1 MVRRTVWAIQKQLK
15 SGEFEPEGVEV
26 VFQGGRID
34 RVDTMETDDGK
45 LYVRVID
52 YKTGNTSFDLVSLY
66 HGLQLQLMIYMDG
79 ALTVEQN
86 KHKNKEVIP
95 AGVFYYNIKDPMIQ
109 EKIDA
114 DIETVQ
120 EKVLKELK
128 MNGLVLKDK
137 ELVQKMDSSLMSIPV
152 SFNKD
157 GSFRKNS
164 SVASKEQFDILNRY
178 VKTKISHI
186 RQSIMTGDAQVSPYM
201 LGKKNAC
208 TYCPYS
214 GVCGFDMEIPGYE
227 FRRLKNFTD
236 EELWDAFVKEVDE

>member
-1 MVRRTVWAIQKQLK
+1 M
-15 SGEFEPEGVEV
+15 
-26 VFQGGRID
+26 
-34 RVDTMETDDGK
+34 
-45 LYVRVID
+45 
-52 YKTGNTSFDLVSLY
+52 
-66 HGLQLQLMIYMDG
+66 
-79 ALTVEQN
+79 
-86 KHKNKEVIP
+86 IP

-164 SVASKEQFDILNRY
+164 SVASKEQFDILNR
-178 VKTKISHI
+178 
-186 RQSIMTGDAQVSPYM
+186 
-201 LGKKNAC
+201 
-208 TYCPYS
+208 
-214 GVCGFDMEIPGYE
+214 
-227 FRRLKNFTD
+227 
-236 EELWDAFVKEVDE
+236 